1 MKRRCRIA
9 GLAHPLRQR
18 PGLRSA
24 TYLSSMVGVLWLS
37 SRFPRN
43 RDDPYQANI
52 HLQAFP
58 GVVALTNLF
67 TWLHP
72 ERREAW
78 SRPPTRAELADA
90 ARGMALGLAAI
101 STVLGIARAKGWVS
115 APAWGWEAGSY
126 APVDVLASAALLT
139 AQEGTVVFNEEQV
152 FRGYGLDSL
161 HEALGLPGALA
172 VSIPLFARYHGPGLK
187 RSLGLSAAGLLLALL
202 RLRTG
207 NLWLAAGFHLGWNV
221 GQVAVFGP
229 VEGAPSIR
237 PLRIHGPPQWIGR
250 PGHPDQGWLQIGA
263 TVVMVLLAGLD
274 LWRARR
280 RQAAQQHRLQ
290 REPGVPPSAPGD

>member
-1 MKRRCRIA
+1 
-9 GLAHPLRQR
+9 
-18 PGLRSA
+18 
-24 TYLSSMVGVLWLS
+24 MVGVLWLS

-43 RDDPYQANI
+43 RDDPYQANV

-58 GVVALTNLF
+58 GVVAVTNLF

-72 ERREAW
+72 EHREAW

-90 ARGMALGLAAI
+90 ARGMALGLAAV
-101 STVLGIARAKGWVS
+101 SAMLGIARAKGWVS
-115 APAWGWEAGSY
+115 APAWGWQSGPY
-126 APVDVLASAALLT
+126 APATVFASAALLI

-161 HEALGLPGALA
+161 TEALGLPGALA
-172 VSIPLFARYHGPGLK
+172 VSIPLFARYHGPGWE
-187 RSLGLSAAGLLLALL
+187 RWLGLSAAGLFLALL
-202 RLRTG
+202 RMRTG

-221 GQVAVFGP
+221 GQIAVFGP

-237 PLRIHGPPQWIGR
+237 PLHLHGPPPWIGR
-250 PGHPDQGWLQIGA
+250 PGHPDPGLLQIGA
-263 TVVMVLLAGLD
+263 TIVMVLLAGLD

-280 RQAAQQHRLQ
+280 RQAARARDRGRQ
-290 REPGVPPSAPGD
+290 PAA